1 MATVRVSMLAD
12 PIEVPDDEVPV
23 LRAQGLL
30 IEPGH
35 EAPESTERAVKAAGA
50 AKPDTRESTA

>member
-1 MATVRVSMLAD
+1 MPKVRVTLFQD

-30 IEPGH
+30 SE
-35 EAPESTERAVKAAGA
+35 EAAAATESLAATVKATPRKDAQ
-50 AKPDTRESTA
+50 SS

>member
-1 MATVRVSMLAD
+1 MPMVKLTLFQE

-30 IEPGH
+30 VEEPAETPT
-35 EAPESTERAVKAAGA
+35 EAPAKAVKAQPRKDD
-50 AKPDTRESTA
+50 AK

>member
-1 MATVRVSMLAD
+1 MPLVHVTTFED

-30 IEPGH
+30 REDP
-35 EAPESTERAVKAAGA
+35 APAAAPSAV
-50 AKPDTRESTA
+50 AKPTPKKDGES

>member
-1 MATVRVSMLAD
+1 MPMVKVTLFQE

-30 IEPGH
+30 VEEPA
-35 EAPESTERAVKAAGA
+35 ETPAKAVKAQPR
-50 AKPDTRESTA
+50 KDEQQ